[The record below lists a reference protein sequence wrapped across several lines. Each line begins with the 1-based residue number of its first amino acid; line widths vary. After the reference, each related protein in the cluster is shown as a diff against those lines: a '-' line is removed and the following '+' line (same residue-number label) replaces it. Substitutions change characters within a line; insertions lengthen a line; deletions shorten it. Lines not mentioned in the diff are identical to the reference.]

1 MSMSRII
8 LMFENDDFL
17 YIFSVDFQLIFHWF
31 SIDLLLIFYWFSID
45 YMDQI
50 CLRVWAAGEAPYW
63 AVERIGVAEATRRVR
78 FHIFH
83 HFIIIISSIFTF
95 FIILSLFV
103 RPSSF
108 GFNWFFNDPDWNPVI
123 DLSTYKWGGILQVCE
138 HAVALAD
145 KLSARCDFHAK
156 FIILIQF
163 PSLLIH
169 NSSF

>member
-1 MSMSRII
+1 MTI
-8 LMFENDDFL
+8 FYTYFL
-17 YIFSVDFQLIFHWF
+17 LIFNWFSIDFQLIFCWF
-31 SIDLLLIFYWFSID
+31 SIDFLLIIWTRYVFGSE
-45 YMDQI
+45 
-50 CLRVWAAGEAPYW
+50 LL
-63 AVERIGVAEATRRVR
+63 ERHHTELLKGLALPRQLEGFD